1 MSAATVLLETVADVA
16 VTAGE
21 VALGYFRRQ
30 MVVESKADGSP
41 VTDADREAERAAR
54 SRILVDF
61 PDDAIVGEELET
73 HLGTSG
79 RRWLIDPIDGTR
91 SFVRGVPLWG
101 SMVAVEEE
109 GRVIAGAI
117 CCAAAGVLVAAAD
130 DLGCWLNHARCRVSD
145 VSTIS
150 AATILTTDDRFPSN
164 PSRRS
169 HWDKLSLR
177 AAVSRTW
184 GDCYGY
190 TLVASG
196 QAELMVD
203 DRLAPWDA
211 AALMPI
217 MREAGGVFT
226 DFNGHHSL
234 AGRDAVATNL
244 VLAEELRSA
253 LGVPESG

>member
-1 MSAATVLLETVADVA
+1 MSSAAILLEAVAA
-16 VTAGE
+16 AAAAAGE

-30 MVVESKADGSP
+30 IVVESKADGSP
-41 VTDADREAERAAR
+41 VTEADREAERAAR
-54 SRILVDF
+54 SRILAEF
-61 PDDAIVGEELET
+61 PDDGIVGEELRT
-73 HLGTSG
+73 QVGTTG
-79 RRWLIDPIDGTR
+79 RRWLIDPIDGTK

-101 SMVAVEEE
+101 SMVAVEEQ

-117 CCAAAGVLVAAAD
+117 CCAAAGVLMTAAD
-130 DLGCWLNHARCRVSD
+130 DLGCWLNNARCRVSD
-145 VSTIS
+145 VSAIED
-150 AATILTTDDRFPSN
+150 ATVLTTDDRFPSS

-169 HWDKLSLR
+169 RWGELSLR
-177 AAVSRTW
+177 ASVSRTW

-203 DRLAPWDA
+203 DRLSPWDA

-226 DFNGHHSL
+226 DFNGRHSL
-234 AGRDAVATNL
+234 AGSDAVATNL
-244 VLAEELRSA
+244 ALAEELRSA
-253 LGVPESG
+253 LGVPELR